1 MLEKANIVV
10 EGTGERI
17 PVMYNPVEL
26 SLNKTVHLQGDGANI
41 QFQRV
46 SNDDLVVSL
55 FFDSFEQKTDVRNFT
70 NQLVALT
77 QPTTGTGA
85 DVRKK
90 PPIVTLTWAGP
101 VFTGVIAKL
110 EQKFIMFLPTGIPV
124 RAEVS
129 VTFKSVLT
137 QREDLRARGYYNCRQ
152 LWTVTEN
159 DRLHLIAQQV
169 FGDPTLW
176 RLIAATNNIYDPIN
190 FPRRTDIGKTL
201 VIVDIH
207 NDSVGGYGNA

>member
-10 EGTGERI
+10 QETGKKI
-17 PVMYNPVEL
+17 PVMYNPTEL
-26 SLNKTVHLQGDGANI
+26 SLNKTVHLQGEGANI

-55 FFDSFEQKTDVRNFT
+55 FFDSFEQKTDIRKT
-70 NQLVALT
+70 TDQLVALT
-77 QPTTGTGA
+77 QPTTGA

-90 PPIVTLTWAGP
+90 PPVVTLTWAGP
-101 VFTGVIAKL
+101 LFTGVIAKL
-110 EQKFIMFLPTGIPV
+110 EQKFTMFLPSGIPV
-124 RAEVS
+124 RAEVA

-137 QREDLRARGYYNCRQ
+137 QQEDLRARGYYNCRQ

-159 DRLHLIAQQV
+159 DRLYLIAEQV

-176 RLIAATNNIYDPIN
+176 RLIADTNNIYDPIN
-190 FPRRTDIGKTL
+190 FPQRTDIGKTL

-207 NDSVGGYGNA
+207 NDSAGGYANA